1 MAQKQRTY
9 TIRNKMTGE
18 IVGYWDGIPNSDD
31 TIKARLRQE
40 FGQGRFQITYTG
52 RKKIVDDDGKER
64 VVTHPVNQF
73 FVVGSVSHGMH
84 PHNGIGDPMLRPSL
98 YTENYSTQ
106 HYIGE
111 ILGVSKQLLNDVQ
124 AIADNVAIT
133 RSNVEALMTE
143 DEEGL
148 FDDVEEKS
156 GFSIE
161 TIATN
166 PKYSWAVPL
175 LIAGDND
182 GFINGLSEKLKSD
195 PKFLHDLISDIVG
208 GSMGDA

>member
-1 MAQKQRTY
+1 
-9 TIRNKMTGE
+9 MTGE

-52 RKKIVDDDGKER
+52 RKKVVDDDGKER

-73 FVVGSVSHGMH
+73 FVVGNASHGMN
-84 PHNGIGDPMLRPSL
+84 PQSGFGQQHNGYERPPR
-98 YTENYSTQ
+98 YIEDYSAQQST
-106 HYIGE
+106 GE
-111 ILGVSKQLLNDVQ
+111 ILGIVRQTLNDVQ

-143 DEEGL
+143 DEEGF

-208 GSMGDA
+208 GSMGEG

>member
-1 MAQKQRTY
+1 
-9 TIRNKMTGE
+9 MTGE

-52 RKKIVDDDGKER
+52 RKKVVNDDGKER
-64 VVTHPVNQF
+64 IVTHPVNQF
-73 FVVGSVSHGMH
+73 FVVGNVSHAIS
-84 PHNGIGDPMLRPSL
+84 PHSGIGEHQRGYDRPPQYIES
-98 YTENYSTQ
+98 YSVQ
-106 HYIGE
+106 QSIGE
-111 ILGVSKQLLNDVQ
+111 ILGITRQTLNDVQ

-182 GFINGLSEKLKSD
+182 GFINGLSDKLKSD

-208 GSMGDA
+208 GSMGDT

>member
-1 MAQKQRTY
+1 
-9 TIRNKMTGE
+9 MTGE

-64 VVTHPVNQF
+64 IVTHPVNQF
-73 FVVGSVSHGMH
+73 FVVGNVSHAMN
-84 PHNGIGDPMLRPSL
+84 PQNGFAEQMG
-98 YTENYSTQ
+98 NYRRDVGFRDEYMSMGN
-106 HYIGE
+106 IGE
-111 ILGVSKQLLNDVQ
+111 ILASTRQLLNDVQ
-124 AIADNVAIT
+124 SIADNVAIT

-195 PKFLHDLISDIVG
+195 PKFLHDLITDIVG